1 MGNILIIEDDTNI
14 AELEKDY
21 LESYGFKVHVE
32 KDGNAGLNEAL
43 KGTYDVLIVDLML
56 PGKDGYEVLKCIRK
70 KFEIPIIIVSAK
82 GEDIDKIRALGF
94 GADDYIQKPFSP
106 AELVARIKSHV
117 KRYKRLLGKGNN
129 SNILNTKGLEVNLAT
144 GKVFVNTKEIQFS
157 KKEYELLVYLM
168 SRPNEVF
175 SKEQLIQS
183 VWNEESSNES
193 TSLLPV
199 YIQKIRKKI
208 EKYPDNPIY
217 IETIWGKG
225 YRFKES

>member
-1 MGNILIIEDDTNI
+1 MENILIIEDDTNI

-21 LESYGFKVHVE
+21 LESYGFQVHVE
-32 KDGNAGLNEAL
+32 KDGNEGLNEAL
-43 KGTYDVLIVDLML
+43 KGIYDVLIVDLML
-56 PGKDGYEVLKCIRK
+56 PGKDGYEVLRSIRK

-117 KRYKRLLGKGNN
+117 KRYKRLLGKGIN
-129 SNILNTKGLEVNLAT
+129 SNVLNAKGLEVNLAA
-144 GKVFVNTKEIQFS
+144 GKVFVNTKEVQFS

-175 SKEQLIQS
+175 SKEQLIHS
-183 VWNEESSNES
+183 VWNEENSNES
-193 TSLLPV
+193 TSLLAV

-208 EKYPDNPIY
+208 EKHPDNPIY